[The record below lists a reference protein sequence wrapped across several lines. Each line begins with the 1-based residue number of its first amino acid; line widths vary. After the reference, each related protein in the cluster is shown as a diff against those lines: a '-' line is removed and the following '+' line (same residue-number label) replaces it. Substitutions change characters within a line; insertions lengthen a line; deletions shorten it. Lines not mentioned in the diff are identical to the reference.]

1 MKPLR
6 LATWN
11 FNTWIIRGR
20 KKITNGQLWA
30 WAKEHL
36 VVDLVIFTEASTP
49 PPADESADSSARALT
64 PARSARDVISA
75 TTDMRGNL

>member
-1 MKPLR
+1 
-6 LATWN
+6 
-11 FNTWIIRGR
+11 
-20 KKITNGQLWA
+20 LWA

-36 VVDLVIFTEASTP
+36 AVDLVIFTEASTP

-64 PARSARDVISA
+64 PERSARDVISA